1 MPEREF
7 IADACSKHN
16 SRSSPALVTIW
27 GSIDMLIGS
36 RKLWLADHSYS
47 YLALEQFNRRL
58 SSVWSWLSRHC
69 FHLPLLPI
77 YHFMNATSIGRFALN
92 PCHAISG
99 LFLTVTDVTG
109 AKLALLIRMETI
121 WLAPTSSMN
130 YSNGVSR

>member
-58 SSVWSWLSRHC
+58 
-69 FHLPLLPI
+69 
-77 YHFMNATSIGRFALN
+77 NAFVCEQLAGWNCCLN
-92 PCHAISG
+92 QH
-99 LFLTVTDVTG
+99 
-109 AKLALLIRMETI
+109 
-121 WLAPTSSMN
+121 
-130 YSNGVSR
+130 